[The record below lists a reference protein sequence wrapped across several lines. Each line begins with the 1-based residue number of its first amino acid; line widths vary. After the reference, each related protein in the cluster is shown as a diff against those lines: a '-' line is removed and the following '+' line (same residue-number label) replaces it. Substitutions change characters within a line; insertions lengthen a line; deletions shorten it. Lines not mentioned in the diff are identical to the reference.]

1 MVVGGVAVLVLVI
14 LLAVGAFSGSSHH
27 KAQPGAASSPAPVP
41 AAAPAPG
48 HRRRGLAAHGS
59 VAVLNGT
66 TVPGLAR
73 RVADRIAQSGFR
85 VGTVTNATSQ
95 QHRTTVISYGPGRHA
110 QAEAVAR
117 ALSLGAAALAP
128 LDASSRVVARGAG
141 IVVTVGADASR

>member
-1 MVVGGVAVLVLVI
+1 MVT
-14 LLAVGAFSGSSHH
+14 SRD
-27 KAQPGAASSPAPVP
+27 
-41 AAAPAPG
+41 
-48 HRRRGLAAHGS
+48 RRTG
-59 VAVLNGT
+59 
-66 TVPGLAR
+66 AR
-73 RVADRIAQSGFR
+73 RVFSVAALFASAPTPADAACDILVAGPS
-85 VGTVTNATSQ
+85 GTVTNATSQ